1 MKHNRNLICMSIM
14 VLGIFFVSVT
24 GYAADANVTGNWK
37 MAVETQA
44 GSGEATFVL
53 AQNGEAITGSYK
65 GALGEAPVTGT
76 LKENNVTL
84 NFAASGMGQEMKV
97 QYTGTLEGDT
107 MKGKVNMGQ
116 MGEGT
121 FTGKKQVEPEKK

>member
-1 MKHNRNLICMSIM
+1 MKFNRTIIFTSIM
-14 VLGIFFVSVT
+14 VIGIFLASITCYADVT
-24 GYAADANVTGNWK
+24 GTWK

-53 AQNGEAITGSYK
+53 TQNGEAITGNYA

-76 LKENNVTL
+76 IKEKNVTL
-84 NFAASGMGQEMKV
+84 NYTASGTGQEMKV

-116 MGEGT
+116 LGEGT
-121 FTGKKQVEPEKK
+121 FTGKKQAETEKK